1 MKSTVKFIVAQY
13 ELLGESYGRIC
24 TRLVLLLRKYSIL
37 KIRRLVLSSVV
48 SRNILALYIKRIA
61 Y

>member
-13 ELLGESYGRIC
+13 ELQGESYGQIC
-24 TRLVLLLRKYSIL
+24 TKLVLLLCKYNIL

-48 SRNILALYIKRIA
+48 SRNILTFYIKRIA

>member
-1 MKSTVKFIVAQY
+1 MKFVVAQY